1 MWGTPTTREEGRGV
15 PVTGVDDSGAGADE
29 DSGLEDT
36 PQQRGLMIPASMGL
50 RCQVPDDLESFTVT
64 ASWGVYE
71 SVPAPEGDES
81 RIRRYKRTPVE
92 IPKRIVVADLDE
104 SETTEIPL
112 KDKVVLR
119 IDRHDD
125 ARASTAG

>member
-1 MWGTPTTREEGRGV
+1 MIRRTRIRASPTPTWGTRTTREEGRGV
-15 PVTGVDDSGAGADE
+15 PLTEVDDSGAGADE

-50 RCQVPDDLESFTVT
+50 RCQIPDDLESFTVT

-71 SVPAPEGDES
+71 SVPAPEGEES

-92 IPKRIVVADLDE
+92 IPKRIVGRR
-104 SETTEIPL
+104 P
-112 KDKVVLR
+112 
-119 IDRHDD
+119 
-125 ARASTAG
+125 